1 VCNCPGFRYRS
12 WYSTCV
18 SLASLLHVYVPD
30 LLYQK
35 STTRRKELLT
45 DSACS
50 TREIR
55 IHRQMRGMSRAQAG
69 NPHVTTQSNMQLLV
83 PDGSTIG
90 CRLSKSSD
98 NFATVRLSRDPC
110 GCCRFRVPPDHLL
123 FLGFGHQHLI
133 RPALFPAFADHTTV
147 TAQYLVT
154 RLTRLSTGTSF
165 LAMRSV

>member
-1 VCNCPGFRYRS
+1 MCIA
-12 WYSTCV
+12 
-18 SLASLLHVYVPD
+18 ASLLHVYVPD

-50 TREIR
+50 TQEIR

-98 NFATVRLSRDPC
+98 NFATVRLFRNPWLLSFPNSSRPLAF
-110 GCCRFRVPPDHLL
+110 FRVWTPTLDQARAVSGLCGSHNSDSAVPS
-123 FLGFGHQHLI
+123 
-133 RPALFPAFADHTTV
+133 
-147 TAQYLVT
+147 T